1 MDLKNAEKLLRKINM
16 LFESLQEDADH
27 VSAIERDLMR
37 SHLRRLYDAFLEEAP
52 TGGGRSNAKAP
63 PKAKPQPKVEV
74 IKQAPAVR
82 RPAPPPPA
90 PAPTPEPAYEPPR
103 LIELDDELQVIADTP
118 PPPPPKPQ
126 PKPRAA
132 KPAPQPSAPPAPA
145 AAELDEEVEALF
157 ALPKGSDMAA
167 KLSSARISDLN
178 RALGLNERY
187 LTRDELFGGSDS
199 ALKDTLQTLNGFGS
213 FEEAKHYL
221 AQQIIPKY
229 SWTDK
234 SKRKKAQ
241 VFIKL
246 VSRRYK

>member
-16 LFESLQEDADH
+16 LFESLQEDAEH

-52 TGGGRSNAKAP
+52 TAAGANAKAKP
-63 PKAKPQPKVEV
+63 RAKAQPKVEV
-74 IKQAPAVR
+74 IKQAPAAR

-103 LIELDDELQVIADTP
+103 LIELDDELQAIADTP
-118 PPPPPKPQ
+118 PPPPPPKPQ
-126 PKPRAA
+126 AKPRAA
-132 KPAPQPSAPPAPA
+132 KPAPQPSAPA
-145 AAELDEEVEALF
+145 AAEPDEEVEALF

-199 ALKDTLQTLNGFGS
+199 ALKDTLQTLNSFGS
-213 FEEAKHYL
+213 FEEAKQYL
-221 AQQIIPKY
+221 ANTVIPKY
-229 SWTDK
+229 DWTDK